1 MTLSLRSIS
10 REEHLAFIKGR
21 PSASHMQVPAW
32 ADVKAEWRSE
42 SLGWFDHGNGQADK
56 ADKAGQ
62 GQGGKL
68 VGTALVLYRQ
78 LPKIKRYLAYM
89 PEGPVIN
96 WFDPNLEQWMT
107 PMLAHLKAAGAFSV
121 KMGPPVVIRRWD
133 APTVKAAIAAKEAKR
148 LRDVE
153 ADFIEPR
160 AFEVSDR
167 LRRMGWQQGEDG
179 GAGFGDVQPRY
190 VFQVPLADRSLEDV
204 HKGFN
209 QLWRRNIKKAE
220 KAGVEVVQ
228 AGYDQLPVWQE
239 LYEVTAE
246 RDKFRPRPLAYFQR
260 MWKALNAEDPNRM
273 RLYLAMHE
281 GEALAATTMLI
292 VGQHVWYSYG
302 ASANH
307 KREVRPSNAI
317 QWRMMRDAYAMGA
330 SVYDLRGIGDSL
342 EEEDHLFGLIQF
354 KLGTGGQAA
363 EYVGEW
369 DFPLNK
375 LLHKALDIYM
385 SRR

>member
-1 MTLSLRSIS
+1 MSLTLRTIS
-10 REEHLAFIKGR
+10 REQHLAYIQSL
-21 PSASHMQVPAW
+21 PSASHCQVPAW
-32 ADVKAEWRSE
+32 ADVKSEWRSE
-42 SLGWFDHGNGQADK
+42 NLGWFDKTGQ
-56 ADKAGQ
+56 
-62 GQGGKL
+62 L
-68 VGTALVLYRQ
+68 VGVGLVLYRQ
-78 LPKIKRYLAYM
+78 LPKIKRYLAYL

-96 WFDPNLEQWMT
+96 WYAPNLEDWLQ
-107 PMLAHLKAAGAFSV
+107 PMLAHLKQQGAFSV

-133 APTVKAAIAAKEAKR
+133 AAAIKSGIQNPDVKR

-153 ADFIEPR
+153 ATHIEPR

-167 LRRMGWQQGEDG
+167 LRKMGWQQGEDG

-190 VFQVPLADRSLEDV
+190 VFQVPLANRSLEEV

-220 KAGVEVVQ
+220 KAGVQVVQ
-228 AGYDQLPVWQE
+228 GGYEHLAEWQR
-239 LYEVTAE
+239 LYEITAE
-246 RDKFRPRPLAYFQR
+246 RDKFRPRPLSYFQR
-260 MWKALNAEDPNRM
+260 QWNVLNSEDPNRM
-273 RLYLAMHE
+273 RLYFALHE
-281 GEALAATTMLI
+281 GEAVAAATMLI
-292 VGQHVWYSYG
+292 VGGHVWYSYG

-307 KREVRPSNAI
+307 KREVRPSNAM
-317 QWRMMRDAYAMGA
+317 QWRMLQDAYGLGA
-330 SVYDLRGIGDSL
+330 SVYDLRGISDSL
-342 EEEDHLFGLIQF
+342 DETDHLFGLIQF
-354 KLGTGGQAA
+354 KVGTGGEAV